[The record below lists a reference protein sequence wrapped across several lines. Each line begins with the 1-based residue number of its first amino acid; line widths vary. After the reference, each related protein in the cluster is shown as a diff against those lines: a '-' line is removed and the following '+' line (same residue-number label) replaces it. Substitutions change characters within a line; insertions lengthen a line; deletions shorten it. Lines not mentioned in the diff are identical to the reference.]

1 MTQQRFKHHGAGLC
15 AREKGVCSYSLS
27 SGRGNAEG
35 TAIRL
40 SQGAALQAAK
50 AAREHP
56 PEEVPCTSARRW
68 KESLPTC
75 SGEAASGRPLRQRL
89 GQKPERPHLI
99 LAPHPKPQKGGF
111 PCLG

>member
-1 MTQQRFKHHGAGLC
+1 MTQQRFKRYGAGLC
-15 AREKGVCSYSLS
+15 AREKGVCNYSLS

-50 AAREHP
+50 AGREHL

-75 SGEAASGRPLRQRL
+75 SGEAAEAGAEAGKTPSDPTPNPR
-89 GQKPERPHLI
+89 KADFH
-99 LAPHPKPQKGGF
+99 A
-111 PCLG
+111 